1 LQAEKKSEMEV
12 PCDDDSDDMS
22 LSSDGKIEEP
32 EEK

>member
-1 LQAEKKSEMEV
+1 V